1 MQTRD
6 IDALFPQQNKL
17 LVGAESVPGF
27 LQDPRR
33 RGPLLG
39 LQLAACKRNGVAEVG
54 TEAINRVLLGE
65 ETDECILRV
74 DHFSHLGGEGFN
86 LSRGFLAQEASL
98 TEGVKKIQ
106 NRSYALFIPS
116 VKAPSL
122 SPLSLPFSG
131 NQREHKPKRGRD
143 AGQARLA
150 TPRYSLPDKVGGRP
164 AFALLLSKHERGKL
178 LALFLERQGRGCSSI
193 TALLLTVPMLMRT

>member
-1 MQTRD
+1 S
-6 IDALFPQQNKL
+6 
-17 LVGAESVPGF
+17 AE
-27 LQDPRR
+27 LRR
-33 RGPLLG
+33 R
-39 LQLAACKRNGVAEVG
+39 
-54 TEAINRVLLGE
+54 
-65 ETDECILRV
+65 
-74 DHFSHLGGEGFN
+74 
-86 LSRGFLAQEASL
+86 
-98 TEGVKKIQ
+98 
-106 NRSYALFIPS
+106 
-116 VKAPSL
+116 L

-193 TALLLTVPMLMRT
+193 TALLLMQFLCLRGRKDGSGCPPASSPPGRLVRFISF